1 MNNCTII
8 CPKLPD
14 LMVAQAYLG
23 YPVTYEDV
31 ICGQIGLKHCKVWPG
46 QKKVELL
53 RVNTNVTGKRI
64 WNLHCLWSF
73 VTSFQENVCLSTT
86 ILQETIN
93 AEEPKSPSSP
103 TLIPA
108 SRTS

>member
-31 ICGQIGLKHCKVWPG
+31 ICGQIGLKHCKV
-46 QKKVELL
+46 
-53 RVNTNVTGKRI
+53 
-64 WNLHCLWSF
+64 
-73 VTSFQENVCLSTT
+73 
-86 ILQETIN
+86 
-93 AEEPKSPSSP
+93 
-103 TLIPA
+103 LI
-108 SRTS
+108 